1 MEEIRERIIN
11 LLGTTTREGMT
22 ALVDWLNS
30 TDFFKAPASTKY
42 HNNHEGG
49 LAKHSLAVYDILK
62 AKNDIYKKLDDETII
77 ITALL
82 HDVCK
87 VNFYTK
93 GKRNVKEGT
102 KINNWGREVANWVEK
117 EVYVV
122 KDEMPLGHGEKSV
135 IAIQELMP
143 LTKVEQAMIRWHML
157 FTEPKEFYR
166 TINNA
171 LDKYPEIILLHTA
184 DLEATY
190 LVDKRSEN

>member
-1 MEEIRERIIN
+1 METKDRIIN
-11 LLGTTTREGMT
+11 LLRLTERKGINNLIDYLE
-22 ALVDWLNS
+22 A
-30 TDFFKAPASTKY
+30 TDFFTAPASTKY
-42 HNNHEGG
+42 HNNYEGG
-49 LAKHSLAVYDILK
+49 LAEHSLAVYQLLQE
-62 AKNDIYKKLDDETII
+62 KNNKYRLLNNETCI

-87 VNFYTK
+87 VHFYVK
-93 GKRNVKEGT
+93 EKRNVKEGT
-102 KINNWGREVANWVEK
+102 KINEWGREVANWVEK
-117 EVYVV
+117 EVYTV
-122 KDEMPLGHGEKSV
+122 KDLKPLGHGEKSV
-135 IAIQELMP
+135 IAIQEFMP

-190 LVDKRSEN
+190 LVDKRGEN